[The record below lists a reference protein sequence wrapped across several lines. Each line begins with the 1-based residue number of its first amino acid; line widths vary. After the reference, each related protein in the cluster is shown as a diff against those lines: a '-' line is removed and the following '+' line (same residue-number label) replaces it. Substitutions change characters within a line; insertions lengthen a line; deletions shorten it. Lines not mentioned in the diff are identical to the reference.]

1 MKYNRRNFLKNA
13 TVLSGS
19 MAMLPALAETP
30 ASAELLASS
39 RSARGPSQQFN
50 MSGYA
55 APKLD
60 TVRIGFIGL
69 GMRGPAAVN
78 RMTRIEG
85 VEIGALC
92 DKDPRRVTKAQE
104 ILASG
109 GLAPAKEYSG
119 DDGWKAM
126 VADEALDL
134 IYICTPWN
142 LHTPMAVYAMQHGKH
157 VACEVPIAVSIDE
170 CWELVE
176 TSEKTRRHCM
186 MLENC
191 CYDFFEMLT
200 LNMARNGLFG
210 DLIHAEGAYIHDLV
224 ELNFSKE
231 GYADMWRLKANA
243 SRNGSL
249 YPTHGLGP
257 IAQCLN
263 INRGDKM
270 DYLVSM
276 SSNDFMMASTAA
288 ARAADD
294 PFYQPFVGKQYRGNM
309 NTTLIRTARGKTMMV
324 QHDVTSP
331 RPYSRIHL
339 ISGTKGTAS
348 KYPAPERI
356 AFGHEWLTGEALE
369 SLYDQYTPPLIKHV
383 GEVAKQVGGHG
394 GMDFVMDW
402 RLIDCLRN
410 GLPLDQDVYDGAA
423 WSSVF
428 PLSEQSVNQRS
439 QSLDIP
445 DFTRGAWQQNQPVN
459 LTLEGGGTTG
469 VRQRQA

>member
-1 MKYNRRNFLKNA
+1 
-13 TVLSGS
+13 
-19 MAMLPALAETP
+19 
-30 ASAELLASS
+30 
-39 RSARGPSQQFN
+39 
-50 MSGYA
+50 
-55 APKLD
+55 
-60 TVRIGFIGL
+60 
-69 GMRGPAAVN
+69 
-78 RMTRIEG
+78 
-85 VEIGALC
+85 
-92 DKDPRRVTKAQE
+92 
-104 ILASG
+104 
-109 GLAPAKEYSG
+109 
-119 DDGWKAM
+119 
-126 VADEALDL
+126 
-134 IYICTPWN
+134 
-142 LHTPMAVYAMQHGKH
+142 
-157 VACEVPIAVSIDE
+157 
-170 CWELVE
+170 
-176 TSEKTRRHCM
+176 
-186 MLENC
+186 
-191 CYDFFEMLT
+191 
-200 LNMARNGLFG
+200 
-210 DLIHAEGAYIHDLV
+210 
-224 ELNFSKE
+224 
-231 GYADMWRLKANA
+231 
-243 SRNGSL
+243 
-249 YPTHGLGP
+249 
-257 IAQCLN
+257 
-263 INRGDKM
+263 DKM